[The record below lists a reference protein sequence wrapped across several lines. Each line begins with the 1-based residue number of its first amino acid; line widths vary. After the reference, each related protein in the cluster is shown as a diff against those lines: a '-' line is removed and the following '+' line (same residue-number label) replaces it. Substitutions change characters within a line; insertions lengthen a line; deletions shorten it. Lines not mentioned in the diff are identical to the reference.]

1 MSLLCNSYAKTFL
14 PHPSV
19 ESTHSCK
26 NLVQKY
32 RLYLRRLSGVTQH
45 HNGLGNSF
53 MGTQETGFGSISS
66 LNGLDLQALAA
77 AGQLSTQ
84 NLATLQARSSI
95 KSAISMPLV
104 DQRNLFSFESPKS
117 FDNQRQQQNNT
128 NGKQMGLLH
137 GIPTNMEP
145 KQLANLHHSQP
156 FVGMNMQVGSHGSQM
171 AAQPQLRPQMPSS
184 IGQPVLSNG
193 LSGGV
198 LGRTG
203 IVDNV
208 LGSVYSPASQ
218 SASMVDFSMNHNT
231 DLPGNNFPLGG
242 NSGISNLTTSKG
254 LLQEDGNFEMK
265 GSRGGLLPSFDIF
278 SELHQHK
285 SQEWGLPNV
294 GMTFDATQHANI
306 PTTLDVSPSVLVQ
319 QGFSLN
325 QKSGQNRNSTINN
338 TMFSA
343 RGEISS
349 QRSGP
354 SIGQQHNNMLL
365 GGNAPRVKA
374 ERFHETS
381 FQNTLYPE
389 QFGQDDLI
397 SALLKQVS
405 LLI

>member
-389 QFGQDDLI
+389 QFGQDDLM